1 MEKKPVGWIIPAL
14 ILILIASI
22 LFPIWEFGGFY
33 WHNYYSGIKT
43 WEYLNFGHLA
53 SGPFMVCVM
62 LLFAATFV
70 LMLITLISKKVG
82 RKKAPYLI
90 GVIMISLVFLVSLI
104 GAIVVAIV
112 GATNDSDD
120 WWHGGAC
127 WVGNI
132 APLLII
138 PFLLIALIKVSI
150 WKKKNADED

>member
-1 MEKKPVGWIIPAL
+1 MKKRPIGLIIPVL
-14 ILILIASI
+14 ILILIAAI

-33 WHNYYSGIKT
+33 WYNYYSGIKT

-53 SGPFMVCVM
+53 SAPFMVCAM
-62 LLFAATFV
+62 LLFAATFI

-90 GVIMISLVFLVSLI
+90 GIIMISMVFLISFI
-104 GAIVVAIV
+104 GAIAVAIV

-127 WVGNI
+127 FVGNI
-132 APLLII
+132 APILII
-138 PFLLIALIKVSI
+138 PFLLIALIKTSKS
-150 WKKKNADED
+150 KKDKDQE